1 MQRFVTVTVMALVAA
16 TMGARAWAQ
25 ADAPQP
31 PPSLQSLAEQA
42 TSLKVAADTVWVVM
56 AAVLVFFMQAGF
68 AYVEAGFTRAKNATN
83 ILTKNL
89 VDFAV
94 GSLAYWVLGFGLM
107 FGAGNGFL
115 GLSGFLLN
123 ESTPQ
128 TFDSLSWSGV
138 PLMAKYLFQLVFA
151 ATAATIVSGAM
162 AERTKFKSYLVY
174 CVAISAF
181 VYPISGHWIWGG
193 GWLAK
198 LGMWDFA
205 GSTVVHSLGGWL
217 ALVGA
222 WMLGPRIGK
231 YDKQG
236 RAVAI
241 PGHSLPMATLGTF
254 VLWMGWFGFN
264 PGSTMAAD
272 PDAISHI
279 AVTTNL
285 AAAAGALVALVL
297 SWGVYRKPDLGL
309 SLNGA
314 LAGLVAITAGCAFV
328 SPLSSVVIGAVAG
341 AAMLV
346 AVRFFDSVHIDDPV
360 GAISVHG
367 VCGALGTLAVGL
379 LAQEQFAPGTTGNG
393 LLFGGGLKLLAAQ
406 ATGVAAVFGWAMV
419 TGAVIFG
426 AVRAAVGLRVE
437 PQEEID
443 GLDMHEHGA
452 AAYSEIFVQPFG
464 GSNGFAIP
472 LQTLQETSESPDTQV
487 LEPISVPSTPMAL
500 LTAIIRPQE
509 LERVRQALAET
520 GVMSLTATEV
530 RGSGRQGGIKEVFR
544 GVEYTVSLLPKIRLD
559 IVVAEEKVQQV
570 AGALMSAART
580 GAVGDGKVFV
590 TPVADAMRIRTG
602 ERGVAAV

>member
-1 MQRFVTVTVMALVAA
+1 MSRTVSVTILVLLGVCLAA
-16 TMGARAWAQ
+16 GSWA
-25 ADAPQP
+25 DGEAPTLA
-31 PPSLQSLAEQA
+31 SLSEQA
-42 TSLKVAADTVWVVM
+42 AGLKVAADTVWVLI

-89 VDFAV
+89 VDFSV
-94 GSLAYWVLGFGLM
+94 GALAYWVLGFGLM
-107 FGAGNGFL
+107 FGAGNAFL
-115 GLSGFLLN
+115 GMSGFFLH

-128 TFDSLSWSGV
+128 TFDSLSWTSV
-138 PLMAKYLFQLVFA
+138 PLAAKYLFQLVFA
-151 ATAATIVSGAM
+151 ATAATIVSGAL

-174 CVAISAF
+174 CVVISAF

-193 GWLAK
+193 GWLSK

-222 WMLGPRIGK
+222 WVLGPRIGR

-254 VLWMGWFGFN
+254 ILWMGWFGFN
-264 PGSTMAAD
+264 SGSTMAAD
-272 PDAISHI
+272 AGAMSHV

-285 AAAAGALVALVL
+285 AAAAGSLVALVM
-297 SWGVYRKPDLGL
+297 SWMLYKKPDLGL

-328 SPLSSVVIGAVAG
+328 SPLSSIIIGSLAG
-341 AAMLV
+341 AAMLL
-346 AVRFFDSVHIDDPV
+346 AVRFFDTIHIDDPV

-367 VCGALGTLAVGL
+367 LCGALGTLAVGL
-379 LAQEQFAPGTTGNG
+379 FAQEQFAPGTTGNG
-393 LLFGGGLKLLAAQ
+393 LLFGGGFKLLAAQ
-406 ATGVAAVFGWAMV
+406 ATGVAAVFGWAML
-419 TGAVIFG
+419 TGGVIFG
-426 AVRAAVGLRVE
+426 AIRATIGLRVE

-443 GLDMHEHGA
+443 GLDIHEHGA
-452 AAYSEIFVQPFG
+452 AAYSEIFVQPFLPAG
-464 GSNGFAIP
+464 NGFSIP
-472 LQTLQETSESPDTQV
+472 LSALQDDEDTGELPE
-487 LEPISVPSTPMAL
+487 LEPIAVPATPMAL

-559 IVVAEEKVQQV
+559 IVVAEDKVQQV
-570 AGALMSAART
+570 AGALMAAART

-602 ERGVAAV
+602 EHGVAAV